1 MLAGLPTRTALLRC
15 VMLIPAPRDD
25 LCLGYVNTVT
35 WRGSD
40 PPTESLHEFPE
51 LLAWLEKSAGVGAAA
66 LQPLRAWA
74 REHPKKADALFDD
87 SIALREALFRLFSAV
102 ATGEAVRDADF
113 AALREAVAEAP
124 ARRQIARA
132 DGAHA
137 WRLEPLR
144 PSVAELLAPVLWSAG
159 DLLLKAGPRRIRR
172 CANDKCLWLFVDASK
187 SGTRR
192 WCDMTSCGNRAK
204 AQRHYARVK
213 EG

>member
-1 MLAGLPTRTALLRC
+1 
-15 VMLIPAPRDD
+15 MLIAAPSDD
-25 LCLGYVNTVT
+25 LCLGYVNTMM

-40 PPTESLHEFPE
+40 PPTETLHDVGE
-51 LLAWLEKSAGVGAAA
+51 LLGWLEKSAGMGAAS

-74 REHPKKADALFDD
+74 REHPKKAAGLFEE
-87 SIALREALFRLFSAV
+87 SIALREALFRMFSAV
-102 ATGEAVRDADF
+102 AAGEPVRDADF
-113 AALREAVAEAP
+113 TTLREAVAEAP
-124 ARRQIARA
+124 VRRQIARA
-132 DGAHA
+132 DGSYA

-144 PSVAELLAPVLWSAG
+144 PSVSELLVPVLWSAG
-159 DLLLKAGPRRIRR
+159 DLMLKAGERRIRR

-204 AQRHYARVK
+204 AQRHYARLK

>member
-1 MLAGLPTRTALLRC
+1 
-15 VMLIPAPRDD
+15 MLIPAPRDD

-40 PPTESLHEFPE
+40 PPTESLHDFAG
-51 LLAWLEKSAGVGAAA
+51 LLGWLETSSGVASAA

-74 REHPKKADALFDD
+74 REHPKKAAAVFGD
-87 SIALREALFRLFSAV
+87 SIALREALFRIFSAV
-102 ATGEAVRDADF
+102 AAGETVRDADF

-132 DGAHA
+132 DGAYA

-144 PSVAELLAPVLWSAG
+144 PSVPDLLAPVLWSAG
-159 DLLLKAGPRRIRR
+159 DLMLKAGERRIRR

-192 WCDMTSCGNRAK
+192 WCDMSACGNRAK

>member
-1 MLAGLPTRTALLRC
+1 
-15 VMLIPAPRDD
+15 MLIAAPRDD

-40 PPTESLHEFPE
+40 PPTESLHEFAE
-51 LLAWLEKSAGVGAAA
+51 LLAWLEKSAGIAPAS

-74 REHPKKADALFDD
+74 REHPKKAASLFAD
-87 SIALREALFRLFSAV
+87 SIALREALFRIFSAV
-102 ATGEAVRDADF
+102 AAGEAVRDADF
-113 AALREAVAEAP
+113 VALRDAVAETP
-124 ARRQIARA
+124 ERRQIARA
-132 DGAHA
+132 DGAYA
-137 WRLEPLR
+137 WRVEPLR
-144 PSVAELLAPVLWSAG
+144 PAVAGLLAPVLWSAG
-159 DLLLKAGPRRIRR
+159 DLMLTARERRIRR

-204 AQRHYARVK
+204 AQRHYAKIK